1 MLAFGNVSDQ
11 NEVRLGKT
19 GNFMTDKHPKIT
31 VVTPSYNQGR
41 YIEQTIRSVLEQD
54 YPNLEYI
61 IIDGGSTDQSVEI
74 IQRYADRLT
83 YWISEAD
90 GGQTEALNKGMR
102 RATGDILCYLNSD
115 DVFLPGALA
124 AVARAF
130 AAGGDWWSG
139 WCIRFG
145 GVRDGIG
152 FSHNYKSLMGLTR
165 YCGIYQQATFWS
177 RRAYEKTGEFNAKMH
192 YSFDYEYWLRLFI
205 AGYRLKEI
213 RQPLAA
219 FRYHQEAKTA
229 NPQKFYDED
238 EKMLSRIL
246 PQTAGVQRILAMIGM
261 RRRRAARAMAVNLL
275 QTVWRFPEVVLTKG
289 FYMQIAQ
296 KKRQAL

>member
-1 MLAFGNVSDQ
+1 
-11 NEVRLGKT
+11 
-19 GNFMTDKHPKIT
+19 MTNTYPKIS
-31 VVTPSYNQGR
+31 VVTPSYNQGA

-83 YWISEAD
+83 YWVSEAD

-139 WCIRFG
+139 DCIRFG

-152 FSHNYKSLMGLTR
+152 FSHNYRSLMGLTR

-177 RRAYEKTGEFNAKMH
+177 RRAYEKTGEFNEKMH
-192 YSFDYEYWLRLFI
+192 YSFDYEYWIRLFI
-205 AGYRLKEI
+205 AGYRLKKIE
-213 RQPLAA
+213 QPLAA
-219 FRYHQEAKTA
+219 FRYHQAAKTA
-229 NPQKFYDED
+229 SPQKFYDE
-238 EKMLSRIL
+238 EHAMFSRLI
-246 PQTAGVQRILAMIGM
+246 PKAGGFQKVLAGIGM
-261 RRRRAARAMAVNLL
+261 RRRQAGFEMAKGNFFRLVL
-275 QTVWRFPEVVLTKG
+275 RFPEVVLTRG

-296 KKRQAL
+296 KKRRA